1 MVLRPRPNISAL
13 TKDTRAFIIRES
25 RPRMPPSLALLCMT
39 RSFSE
44 ICEVKHFSSGRHCS
58 RNNQSI
64 YWSHGGGNDCPS
76 SILFWCRA
84 AIPPPTRKGC
94 FVKGAPSLVT
104 RKNVSSSDPNRGR
117 LRPLSFPSPSRFS
130 FTSRTLNCLLPSA
143 RAPPP
148 ASCVTAAAAAASR
161 TRDPFPCSHRVSVGI
176 LLGQAYVIVSECG
189 LGFGRILPRQTNIN
203 FSNDFNTDKKCH
215 LP

>member
-1 MVLRPRPNISAL
+1 MLLARSLYCHAWFCGLAPISARSQR
-13 TKDTRAFIIRES
+13 TRERSLFASS

-64 YWSHGGGNDCPS
+64 YRSHGGGNDCPS

-94 FVKGAPSLVT
+94 FVKGAPSPSLVT

-143 RAPPP
+143 RA
-148 ASCVTAAAAAASR
+148 TACKLRDGGRGGVEDLGSFPLQSQSERRHPSR
-161 TRDPFPCSHRVSVGI
+161 AGI
-176 LLGQAYVIVSECG
+176 CDRE
-189 LGFGRILPRQTNIN
+189 
-203 FSNDFNTDKKCH
+203 
-215 LP
+215 